1 MVRCKGTVQ
10 QHQKNIYSRP
20 MWDCLSERCSPHK
33 LRQAAQR
40 FMYYSDLFS
49 NSVFLVLHE
58 KDLTGW
64 FVKCT
69 SGWRQRLP
77 KTFLWEPSGVASS
90 QAICTHL
97 YMGWTC
103 VTSDWPLI
111 DLFPLRCCVTWM
123 SCLRGTSCRPLLIP
137 AGPTAST
144 RAYLSSDRPY
154 KPTPGSWITPCST
167 AALMV
172 RHDYMFGLRLT
183 RRERCVRWILTT
195 QRNTFMQNLKK
206 RQENVFVHCLV
217 FSLWLFLSV
226 SLLKWVKMIHLFTRH
241 LFWQ

>member
-103 VTSDWPLI
+103 VTSDWPLPSQVLCNV
-111 DLFPLRCCVTWM
+111 DELFERDE
-123 SCLRGTSCRPLLIP
+123 
-137 AGPTAST
+137 
-144 RAYLSSDRPY
+144 LSAAPD
-154 KPTPGSWITPCST
+154 PGWPDCFNS
-167 AALMV
+167 
-172 RHDYMFGLRLT
+172 G
-183 RRERCVRWILTT
+183 
-195 QRNTFMQNLKK
+195 
-206 RQENVFVHCLV
+206 VFV
-217 FSLWLFLSV
+217 FRPSLQTHARLLDHALQHGSFDGETWLHV
-226 SLLKWVKMIHLFTRH
+226 WVETN
-241 LFWQ
+241 